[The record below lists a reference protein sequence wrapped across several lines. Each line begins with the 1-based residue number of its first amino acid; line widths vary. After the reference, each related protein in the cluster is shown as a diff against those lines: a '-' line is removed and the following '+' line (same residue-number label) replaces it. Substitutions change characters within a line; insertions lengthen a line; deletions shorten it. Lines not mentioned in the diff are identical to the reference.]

1 MTHVPPT
8 THPARR
14 NLVRLVALVGLVA
27 VTIPACSSSSA
38 GASGHPGA
46 PAHLTI
52 DDEVDPVGVDDARPA
67 FAWLV
72 TDPRPGAIQSSYR
85 IVVSRAGRMVWDS
98 GRVRSGAQSEIDYG
112 GPTLPADQEF
122 RWTVQTWDGAGER
135 GPASTPA
142 TFVTGLGDHDWQA
155 DWITRASNDPLDA
168 TDAYTYARHDF
179 RVGSSPVVRA
189 TAYVSADQQYQLHLD
204 GRTADA
210 GQAYS
215 YPDSQ
220 YYQATDVTPRVRA
233 GSTLAVG
240 LLSHWSGVGKGR
252 PAGQPGMVA
261 EISVWHADGSH
272 QVLGTD
278 GSWKVTRAPWL
289 AGRPR
294 NLQGDPVDNTEN
306 LDGLHAPQGW
316 DEPGF
321 DAATWAPAQVIGRP
335 PVAPWTHLVDSR
347 TRIVT
352 KAAVARTLTRLP
364 GGAYVADFG
373 SVVAAT
379 PTVAFHQGQAGR
391 LVTMHAGYLLD
402 PDGSVSTTRG
412 TQATD
417 LSYSYLER
425 AGTQT
430 FAPFDYLGFRYLQ
443 IDDLGEVLHARD
455 VVAQVRHVEL
465 PAGPYA
471 TFSSSDPTLDA
482 IWAMAAHSGEL
493 TAQEQFIDT
502 PTREKGPFLRDG
514 FNESETDM
522 AAFGEQNLT
531 RRALLEFAQSQSR
544 YWPDGRLNAIYPSGQ
559 GARDIPD
566 FTEIYP
572 EWVWRYWMATGDRQ
586 LLAAVY
592 PVLTRIAD
600 YLRAAID
607 PATGLVTNLPGG
619 DGDYQYGIVDW
630 PAPMRYGYDMATAA
644 RTTVNVMAVDALD
657 RTANAGAALGRP
669 ASELAGLRASA
680 SSLTTAINARL
691 TRADGT
697 YVDGLEADATPSH
710 SASEHANAEALAF
723 DVVPTA
729 RRASVAAY
737 VASLGTQ
744 MGPMTAQALLDA
756 LHQGGQDPALVALL
770 TNPAQPGWA
779 NILAQ
784 GATFTWETWAPS
796 DADGDSL
803 SHGWGATVLVALQED
818 LAGVTLTGAGG
829 SSVAV
834 RAPRPGPR
842 LSRLR
847 ATVPTP
853 RGVVSVSWRFAGNG
867 AVTLDLTVPPNT
879 TASVVLDGQPV
890 QRVGAGHH
898 RFTGSG

>member
-1 MTHVPPT
+1 MIRHRTDPGSWSWFALAALAALLAT
-8 THPARR
+8 TA
-14 NLVRLVALVGLVA
+14 
-27 VTIPACSSSSA
+27 PACSTTSA
-38 GASGHPGA
+38 GASGAPGA
-46 PAHLTI
+46 PSHLTV
-52 DDEVDPVGVDDARPA
+52 DDQVGPVGVDDARPT
-67 FAWLV
+67 FGWLV
-72 TDPRPGAIQSSYR
+72 DDPRPGAVQGGYR
-85 IVVSRAGRMVWDS
+85 IVVTRAGRTVWDS
-98 GRVRSGAQSEIDYG
+98 GRVRSSAQSEIAYG
-112 GPTLPADQEF
+112 GPALPADQEL
-122 RWTVQTWDGAGER
+122 RWTVQTWAGSG
-135 GPASTPA
+135 GPGPMSAPA
-142 TFVTGLGDHDWQA
+142 TFVTGLGDHDWRA
-155 DWITRASNDPLDA
+155 DWITRASSDLLDA
-168 TDAYTYARHDF
+168 TDDYTYARHDF
-179 RVGSSPVVRA
+179 RVGASPVVRA
-189 TAYVSADQQYQLHLD
+189 TAFVSADQQYQLHLD
-204 GRTADA
+204 GRTVDA

-220 YYQATDVTPRVRA
+220 YYQATDVTRWVRA

-240 LLSHWSGVGKGR
+240 LLTHWSGVGKGR

-278 GSWKVTRAPWL
+278 GTWAVTRAPWL
-289 AGRPR
+289 AGTPR
-294 NLQGDPVDNTEN
+294 NLQGDPVDQTEH
-306 LDGLHAPQGW
+306 LDGLHAPLGW
-316 DEPGF
+316 DQPGF
-321 DAATWAPAQVIGRP
+321 DASAWPSAQVIGRP

-352 KAAVARTLTRLP
+352 QAQPARTLTRLAN
-364 GGAYVADFG
+364 GAYVADFG

-391 LVTMHAGYLLD
+391 LITLHAGYLLD

-425 AGTQT
+425 AGRQT
-430 FAPFDYLGFRYLQ
+430 FQPFDYLGFRYLQ
-443 IDDLGEVLHARD
+443 IDDPGEVLHADD
-455 VVAQVRHVEL
+455 VVAQVRHVAL
-465 PAGPYA
+465 PSGPDA
-471 TFSSSDPTLDA
+471 TFHSSNPELDA
-482 IWAMAAHSGEL
+482 IWALAAHSGEL

-531 RRALLEFAQSQSR
+531 RRALLEFAQSQAR

-572 EWVWRYWMATGDRQ
+572 EWVWRYWLATGDRQ
-586 LLAAVY
+586 LLTAVY
-592 PVLTRIAD
+592 PVLTRIAG
-600 YLRAAID
+600 YLRSAID
-607 PATGLVTNLPGG
+607 PTTGLVTNLPGG

-657 RTANAGAALGRP
+657 RTAQLGAALGRP
-669 ASELAGLRASA
+669 APEVASLRASA
-680 SSLTTAINARL
+680 TALTTAVNTRL
-691 TRADGT
+691 TRPDGT
-697 YVDGLEADATPSH
+697 YVDGLEADATAST

-723 DVVPTA
+723 GVVPADHRTA
-729 RRASVAAY
+729 VAAR
-737 VASLGTQ
+737 VATQGMQ

-756 LHQGGQDPALVALL
+756 LHDGGQDPALIRLL
-770 TNPAQPGWA
+770 TDPTQPGWA

-796 DADGDSL
+796 DADGDSM
-803 SHGWGATVLVALQED
+803 SHGWGATVLVALQQD

-834 RAPRPGPR
+834 RAPRPGGR

-853 RGVVSVSWRFAGNG
+853 RGVVSVSWQFG
-867 AVTLDLTVPPNT
+867 AKGSVDLDLSLPANMTATVSLPGAPDR
-879 TASVVLDGQPV
+879 LE
-890 QRVGAGHH
+890 RAGHH
-898 RFTGSG
+898 HLTSA